1 MNSNSNTLQDLFLE
15 ELEDMYDAEHRITK
29 ALPKLIEAATCN
41 ELKAG
46 LEKHLRETEGQI
58 TKLESVFRV
67 FDEEP
72 SAAKCEAIVGILAEG
87 DTIVKKNKKTPAINA
102 AIISA
107 AQKVEHYEIASYGCL
122 KAWANILGKNEAVR
136 LIDEILEQE
145 KKADHTLNALSSSK
159 NQEALE
165 EVEPGA
171 LRR

>member
-1 MNSNSNTLQDLFLE
+1 MSGDSNTLEDLFLE

-46 LEKHLRETEGQI
+46 LENHLRETEGQI
-58 TKLESVFRV
+58 TKLERV
-67 FDEEP
+67 FGVFDVEP
-72 SAAKCEAIVGILAEG
+72 STAKCEAIVGILAEG

-122 KAWANILGKNEAVR
+122 KAWADVLGKNEAVR

-145 KKADHTLNALSSSK
+145 KKADQTLNALSASK

-165 EVEPGA
+165 KVEP
-171 LRR
+171 